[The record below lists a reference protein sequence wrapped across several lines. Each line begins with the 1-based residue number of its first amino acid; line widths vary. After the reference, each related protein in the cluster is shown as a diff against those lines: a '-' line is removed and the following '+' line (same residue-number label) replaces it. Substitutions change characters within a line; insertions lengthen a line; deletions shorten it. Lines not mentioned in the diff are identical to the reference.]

1 MDNLMEF
8 LNNGKAHVKVEM
20 NADDLMAFSENLIQ
34 RAKDELG
41 SMVEEAKKERMLT
54 KTEVKEI
61 FGVCEATIWHWNN
74 KGILKLVKT
83 GNMVVIPISDD
94 KLETLLKKYDY
105 CMPSITDQTFN
116 RTIKEVGEK
125 LSKRFP
131 SLAKNE
137 RTLLKKQEKD
147 AEKRNQVSF
156 KRDAYGNVLKPRW
169 QLISTHTARR
179 SGITNMYLSGKYPVQ
194 QMRSV
199 SGHKDRRTFLDYV
212 KLSMDELAE
221 VVAKSSCDGMF

>member
-1 MDNLMEF
+1 MYEMKLDGFEEVVWDMFLIGCYTAQRFSDFSSIHPSCIGKTSKGVDVIRME
-8 LNNGKAHVKVEM
+8 
-20 NADDLMAFSENLIQ
+20 Q
-34 RAKDELG
+34 Q
-41 SMVEEAKKERMLT
+41 
-54 KTEVKEI
+54 
-61 FGVCEATIWHWNN
+61 
-74 KGILKLVKT
+74 KT

-131 SLAKNE
+131 SLAKKE

-169 QLISTHTARR
+169 QLISTQSARR
-179 SGITNMYLSGKYPVQ
+179 SGITNMYLSGKYTVQ
-194 QMRSV
+194 QMMSV
-199 SGHKDRRTFLDYV
+199 SGHKDQRTFLDYI
-212 KLSMDELAE
+212 KLSTYELA
-221 VVAKSSCDGMF
+221 